1 MKNKALTNKERYS
14 IRLGYMGTGM
24 LIIAPYLVETSI
36 GQWLYIIAGVLLTP
50 QVVVA
55 KQWNLVVLN
64 MNMIIAY
71 GLLLNK

>member
-1 MKNKALTNKERYS
+1 
-14 IRLGYMGTGM
+14 MGTGM

-55 KQWNLVVLN
+55 KQWNLVILN

>member
-1 MKNKALTNKERYS
+1 
-14 IRLGYMGTGM
+14 MGTGM

>member
-1 MKNKALTNKERYS
+1 MRNKALTNKERYS

-24 LIIAPYLVETSI
+24 LIVAPYLVETSI

-55 KQWNLVVLN
+55 KQWNLVILN